1 MKTQFS
7 NLIKSTFRCLLGNSR
22 LIVTAMAIMT
32 MAITTLHAQEPT
44 WQWVKSGGGSSSDAG
59 TATVV
64 DASGNIYTCAR
75 FGGVSLFGSYLL
87 TSAGQSD
94 VMVARYNSNGAILWA
109 VRGGGTG
116 NDEPNAIA
124 ADASGNVYVTGF
136 FTGTA
141 TFGGVTLTSSGGKD
155 MFIVKYSAA
164 LGTVVWAKRGGMIAD
179 ETGNGVAVDPS
190 GNVYVTG
197 SYTDS
202 TKFGSLTKL
211 TSAGSSDAFI
221 VQYNSSGT
229 EQWSKTIGASGNDS
243 GNDITADAS
252 NIYLT
257 GVFSNTIIIGT
268 DTLISKGS
276 TDVFVAKYNTSG
288 VAQWGRRGGSTN
300 ADVST
305 SITLDASSN
314 AVITGNYSGKA
325 FFGTDSVTAVG
336 NSDVFVVKYNPS
348 GTYQWLRTGGGS
360 GSDLGQDVTTDASGN
375 IYVTGFFSAVA
386 NFGSSALTS
395 VGKADVFVVK
405 YSSSGA
411 VQWAQRAGGEDNDY
425 SYGIGVDNTNSC
437 YVTGDFF
444 YKTTFW
450 NTTIDAQGSYDYFIA
465 KLPNISAVDAGITS
479 VNFPTAP
486 FAAGAGAVT
495 VTLKNFGTSQIDSVK
510 IDWTFNGNAQTQIN
524 YKTPLAVGQSATVA
538 LGNPTFPAKTFS
550 EVIAT
555 TSLPN
560 GGADLN
566 EANDSRSGIA
576 GPGLERGVYTIGGNA
591 PDFINFTQSAIYLNI
606 CGILDSV
613 TFNVRPGIYREQ
625 ITLKQIPGVAA
636 LKKVVFRQEPK
647 TGFTKPQVT
656 FGAIYPNNNYVLLL
670 DGSDWVTFKNINFVS
685 TGTDYA
691 QVILLKNGTE
701 NVVLD
706 SNTIE
711 TSQTAISDGGILSE
725 EQNQANNLTV
735 SNNLLSSGVFGVSV
749 ESTLG
754 TPLGGLTVRNNT
766 FTNFTSVGLLVGGCE
781 SPIITRN
788 MFSRPAF
795 SSSTVSTNAIS
806 VIGCSNASLITANL
820 ISGISAGV
828 GIYVENCSSTTPAQA
843 MRISN
848 NAINIGLGNT
858 STTGIALTSTSDAN
872 IYHNT
877 VNIGSTAPK
886 ATAFSVSNGGSINS
900 INNIFYNS
908 GGGLAVA
915 VDYTLPN
922 NPITSSN
929 YNVLY
934 SNGASIGT
942 WTRNATLTTL
952 PTLKSWRDSTGLDL
966 NSISKV
972 ITFQNDLVHLVTV
985 DSALYGTPT
994 LLSIV
999 TTDIDNQP
1007 RRTPYI
1013 GADEIIPLITINSQ
1027 TGRQIVCWGSTAQY
1041 KVDASI
1047 TNNARMR
1054 FQWQFNGVDIPDST
1068 GTTMTIYN
1076 NSFNSEGFYRC
1087 IITGTSGADTVYS
1100 QNMQL
1105 AIAPTT
1111 KIFRQPQTVYLLNGG
1126 NAKFEVGAEV
1136 APILPENRVY
1146 YSWYRDSIKLENTTR
1161 ISGTDTPILQIFNV
1175 QPSDTG
1181 RNYYVIVEGTCG
1193 RDTSERFAVLLPGAA
1208 FSKLPR
1214 DTSTCIGGKVTLTAQ
1229 VTTEIP
1235 NAELKIQ
1242 WRRGTQWIIDSG
1254 NVSGA
1259 NTLTLTINPVT
1270 AADTGSNYN
1279 MLVTVV
1285 ASNTTLISGNISV
1298 KLNQETLI
1306 SSAPKKQNGCEGKP
1320 LTLDVTAT
1328 GTNLSYQWQLNETNI
1343 PGATSSTY
1351 TIPKLDSNTIGSYRV
1366 VVTGT
1371 CGTRTSDAAEITK
1384 RNKPG
1389 ILLEPAE
1396 NVTAKT
1402 GQQLQIGMEPSG
1414 DLPLRI
1420 KWYHNGV
1427 EVPGQTDKI
1436 FLKASASK
1444 ADSGTYY
1451 CVITNDCDSIRSRN
1465 VRVVIDP
1472 TAVSELLES
1481 HGFQLHSVQPNPVLS
1496 EGSIQF
1502 SVPQQQA
1509 NVRLT
1514 LQDALGREIAV
1525 LASGVF
1531 AAGDY
1536 TVALN
1541 PLSLGLPT
1549 GVYFCRLLS
1558 GNTQLVQPVV
1568 IMR

>member
-1 MKTQFS
+1 MKTQCS
-7 NLIKSTFRCLLGNSR
+7 HLIKSVSQCLLNNSR
-22 LIVTAMAIMT
+22 LLITAIVIMT
-32 MAITTLHAQEPT
+32 SAATLHAQEPT
-44 WQWVKSGGGSSSDAG
+44 WQWVKSGGGISSDAG
-59 TATVV
+59 TSTVV
-64 DASGNIYTCAR
+64 DAAGNIYSCAR

-94 VMVARYNSNGAILWA
+94 VMVARYNSTGAILWA

-116 NDEPNAIA
+116 NDEPNAIV
-124 ADASGNVYVTGF
+124 ADDSGNIYVTGF

-155 MFIVKYSAA
+155 MFVVKYSAA
-164 LGTVVWAKRGGMIAD
+164 LGSVVWAKRGGMIAD
-179 ETGNGVAVDPS
+179 ETGNGIAVDPS
-190 GNVYVTG
+190 ENVYITG
-197 SYTDS
+197 TYSDS
-202 TKFGSLTKL
+202 TKFGSLAKL

-221 VQYNSSGT
+221 VQYNSSGV
-229 EQWSKTIGASGNDS
+229 EQWSKTIGANGNDS

-252 NIYLT
+252 GLYLT
-257 GVFSNTIIIGT
+257 GIFSNTVIIGT

-276 TDVFVAKYNTSG
+276 SDIFIAKYTTSG
-288 VAQWGRRGGSTN
+288 VAQWARGGGSTD
-300 ADVST
+300 ADIAT
-305 SITLDASSN
+305 SIALDASSN
-314 AVITGNYSGKA
+314 AVITGNYSGKV
-325 FFGTDSVTAVG
+325 FFGTDSITAVG
-336 NSDVFVVKYNPS
+336 NSDIFVAKYNAS
-348 GTYQWLRTGGGS
+348 GAYQWLRSGGGS
-360 GSDLGQDVTTDASGN
+360 GNDLGQDITTDASGN
-375 IYVTGFFSAVA
+375 VYVTGFFLATA
-386 NFGSSALTS
+386 TFGSKSVTS
-395 VGKADVFVVK
+395 IGKADVFVVK
-405 YSSSGA
+405 YNSSGA
-411 VQWAQRAGGEDNDY
+411 VQWVQRAGGEDNDY
-425 SYGIGVDNTNSC
+425 PYGIAVDNAGSC

-444 YKTTFW
+444 YQTTFW

-486 FAAGAGAVT
+486 FAAGAGAVS
-495 VTLKNFGTSQIDSVK
+495 VTLKNFGTTQLDSVK
-510 IDWTFNGNAQTQIN
+510 IDWSFNGIAQTQIN
-524 YKTPLAVGQSATVA
+524 YKTPLAVSQNTTVT
-538 LGNPTFPAKTFS
+538 LGTPVFPAKTFS

-555 TSLPN
+555 TTLPN

-566 EANDSRSGIA
+566 ESNDSRSGLA
-576 GPGLERGVYTIGGNA
+576 GPGLERGVYTIGGNT

-606 CGILDSV
+606 CGVLDSV

-625 ITLKQIPGVAA
+625 ITLKQTPGVAA

-691 QVILLKNGTE
+691 QVIRLKNGTE

-711 TSQTAISDGGILSE
+711 TYQTATTDGGILSE

-735 SNNLLSSGVFGVSV
+735 SNNLLSSGYFGMSV

-754 TPLGGLTVRNNT
+754 APLGGLTIRNNT
-766 FTNFTSVGLLVGGCE
+766 FSNYTSVGLLVGGCDA
-781 SPIITRN
+781 PIITRN

-795 SSSTVSTNAIS
+795 SSATIGSNAIS
-806 VIGCSNASLITANL
+806 VIGCSNATQVTANT
-820 ISGISAGV
+820 ITGISAGW
-828 GIYVENCSSTTPAQA
+828 GIYSENCSSTTPAQA
-843 MRISN
+843 MHIAN

-858 STTGIALTSTSDAN
+858 STTGIALNATSNVN

-877 VNIGSTAPK
+877 VNIGSTAPG
-886 ATAFSVSNGGSINS
+886 ASALSIANGGDINC

-915 VDYTLPN
+915 VDYTIPN

-934 SNGASIGT
+934 SNGAAIGT
-942 WTRNATLTTL
+942 RTRNAVLTTL
-952 PTLKSWRDSTGLDL
+952 PTLKSWRDSTGFDL

-1027 TGRQIVCWGSTAQY
+1027 TGRQIICWGATAQY

-1047 TNNARMR
+1047 THNARMHY
-1054 FQWQFNGVDIPDST
+1054 QWQFNGVDIPDST

-1100 QNMQL
+1100 QSMQL

-1111 KIFRQPQTVYLLNGG
+1111 KIFQQPRTVYLLNGG

-1146 YSWYRDSIKLENTTR
+1146 YSWYRDSIKLENTNR

-1181 RNYYVIVEGTCG
+1181 RNYYVVVEGTCG

-1208 FSKLPR
+1208 FTKLPR
-1214 DTSTCIGGKVTLTAQ
+1214 DTATCIGGKVTLTAQ

-1242 WRRGTQWIIDSG
+1242 WRRGSQWIIDSG

-1259 NTLTLTINPVT
+1259 NTLTLTIDPVT

-1279 MLVTVV
+1279 MFVTVV
-1285 ASNTTLISGNISV
+1285 ASNTTLISGDISV

-1306 SSAPKKQNGCEGKP
+1306 SSAPKKQAGCEDKP

-1328 GTNLSYQWQLNETNI
+1328 GTNLSYQWQRNETNI
-1343 PGATSSTY
+1343 AGATSTTY
-1351 TIPKLDSNTIGSYRV
+1351 TIPKLDSNAIGSYRV

-1389 ILLEPAE
+1389 ILLQPAE
-1396 NVTAKT
+1396 IVTAKT
-1402 GQQLQIGMEPSG
+1402 GQSLQIAMEPSG

-1436 FLKASASK
+1436 FLKNNVTK
-1444 ADSGTYY
+1444 ADSGIYY
-1451 CVITNDCDSIRSRN
+1451 CIITNDCDSIQTRN
-1465 VRVVIDP
+1465 VKVLIDP
-1472 TAVSELLES
+1472 TAVSELLQS
-1481 HGFQLHSVQPNPVLS
+1481 DGFLLHSVQPNPVAS
-1496 EGSIQF
+1496 EGSIRF
-1502 SVPQQQA
+1502 SVPQQQI
-1509 NVRLT
+1509 NLRLT
-1514 LQDALGREIAV
+1514 VQDALGREIAV
-1525 LASGVF
+1525 LASGMY
-1531 AAGDY
+1531 AAGEY
-1536 TVALN
+1536 TVVLN
-1541 PLSLGLPT
+1541 PLSLGLT
-1549 GVYFCRLLS
+1549 SGVYFCRLAS
-1558 GNTQLVQPVV
+1558 GNVQLVQLVV